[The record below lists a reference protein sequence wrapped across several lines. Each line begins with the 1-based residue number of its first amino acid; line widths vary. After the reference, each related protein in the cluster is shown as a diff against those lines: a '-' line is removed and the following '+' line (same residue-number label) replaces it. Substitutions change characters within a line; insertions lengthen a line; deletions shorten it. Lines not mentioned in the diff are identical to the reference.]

1 MPRGRK
7 KVTPQTFDEKMDAVD
22 AKIEDLK
29 AQIKELRTEKKE
41 LEAEKEKAEISAL
54 YEAMKASGKT
64 VEDVV
69 KEIQK

>member
-7 KVTPQTFDEKMDAVD
+7 KVTPQTIDEKMQAIDE
-22 AKIEDLK
+22 KIEELK
-29 AQIKELRTEKKE
+29 AQIKELRADKKE
-41 LEAEKEKAEISAL
+41 LESEKEKAEISAL

-69 KEIQK
+69 KVIKK